1 MKNETVANSLKRAV
15 IYCRVSTKEQ
25 VDEGNSLVSQE
36 RLCREYATKEGY
48 EIAEIFIEKGESA
61 KTADRKELKRMMEYC
76 TNKKDSVQAVI
87 AYKVDRISRNIAD
100 YSWIKVRLKKY
111 NVIIRSVT
119 EFFEDTPAGRF
130 MESIIA
136 NVGQFDN
143 EVRTERSVGGMKE
156 AVQEGRYVWKAP
168 LGYDNVRIDNK
179 ATIAPNSMAPL
190 VTQVFELIAERIY
203 STDVIRL
210 IMKEKGLIDSKGNAV
225 NRGYFFRLIRNPLY
239 MGTLRQFG
247 MTNKA
252 TYKPLVSE
260 DLFDTVQA
268 ILKGR
273 KNKVKH
279 YLKEN
284 PDFPL
289 RRFILNKDGIPL
301 TGYWSKGK
309 YKKYP
314 YYSFHLPKTTIRTE
328 MLETK
333 FTNFLGQYAFD
344 TYHLNLLKDY
354 LKKHL
359 GKYSEN
365 SEIASTAI
373 VKRTEELNQEIEF
386 LFTTHRKGNV
396 SEATF
401 VSRMNRLENEL
412 EELTELHRVK
422 KAEHID
428 IDSVLSFAA
437 KALKA
442 PHELWKKSP
451 IEIRRKLQEFYF
463 PKGLVFT
470 GGKLRTPKICSI
482 FKLKEVFDSLKFPI
496 VNLQDTGNNTSS
508 AHSFASLNKNALE
521 SKEFAEQVAA
531 DLRQLDYIVGGNII
545 IDNKYPTEEEKWLMS
560 I

>member
-1 MKNETVANSLKRAV
+1 MKNETAANSPKWAV

-36 RLCREYATKEGY
+36 RLCREYAIKEGY

-76 TNKKDSVQAVI
+76 TKKKDTVQAVI

-179 ATIAPNSMAPL
+179 ATIAPNNVAPL
-190 VTQVFELIAERIY
+190 VTEAFELIAQRTY
-203 STDVIRL
+203 STEIVRL
-210 IMKEKGLIDSKGNAV
+210 MMKEKGLVDSNGNAV
-225 NRGYFFRLIRNPLY
+225 NHAYFFRLIRNPLY
-239 MGTLRQFG
+239 KGVLRQFG
-247 MTNKA
+247 MTNKG
-252 TYKPLVSE
+252 TYPPLVSE
-260 DLFDTVQA
+260 ALFEDVQA
-268 ILKGR
+268 VLKGR

-289 RRFILNKDGIPL
+289 RRFVSNEDGKQL
-301 TGYWSKGK
+301 TGYWAKGK

-314 YYSFHLPKTTIRTE
+314 YYSFQLPNTTIRTE
-328 MLETK
+328 SLESK
-333 FTNFLGQYAFD
+333 FMDFLQQYAFD
-344 TYHLNLLKDY
+344 TYHLKRLKEY
-354 LKKHL
+354 LIKHL
-359 GKYSEN
+359 DKHSANEGM
-365 SEIASTAI
+365 ASTVI
-373 VKRTEELNQEIEF
+373 LKRIEELNQEIEF

-396 SEATF
+396 SEAMF
-401 VSRMNRLENEL
+401 VSRMNKLENEL
-412 EELTELHRVK
+412 EDLTELQRVK
-422 KAEHID
+422 KVEHID
-428 IDSVLSFAA
+428 IDSLLTFAA

-442 PHELWKKSP
+442 PHVLWKKSP

-463 PKGLVFT
+463 PKGIVFN
-470 GGKLRTPKICSI
+470 GEKLRTPKVCNI
-482 FKLKEVFDSLKFPI
+482 FKLKELFDDSNVPKVDLR
-496 VNLQDTGNNTSS
+496 DTENNT
-508 AHSFASLNKNALE
+508 APADSFTSLNENLIETKGFWE
-521 SKEFAEQVAA
+521 
-531 DLRQLDYIVGGNII
+531 IVGKELAELSDI
-545 IDNKYPTEEEKWLMS
+545 TT
-560 I
+560 